1 MPARL
6 ARLLIELRQKQ
17 IAGDSKFV
25 FQDEL
30 GRPLDPDFVY
40 SVLHTAQDAAE
51 VERFGL
57 HHLYCS
63 LLVNS
68 GAQVKDAQQ
77 RLRHASAMTTLDNYA
92 HAISE
97 DGRKFSDAVEGA
109 FFSVSNLLAE
119 GNSGETTQGMLN

>member
-1 MPARL
+1 VLTIRGGNALAGLLPARL
-6 ARLLIELRQKQ
+6 ARVLVELRQKQ
-17 IAGDSKFV
+17 VAGESTFV

-51 VERFGL
+51 AERFDL
-57 HHLYCS
+57 HRLRHLCCS

-77 RLRHASAMTTLDNYA
+77 RARVGHDNAGYLRSCD
-92 HAISE
+92 
-97 DGRKFSDAVEGA
+97 
-109 FFSVSNLLAE
+109 
-119 GNSGETTQGMLN
+119 Q